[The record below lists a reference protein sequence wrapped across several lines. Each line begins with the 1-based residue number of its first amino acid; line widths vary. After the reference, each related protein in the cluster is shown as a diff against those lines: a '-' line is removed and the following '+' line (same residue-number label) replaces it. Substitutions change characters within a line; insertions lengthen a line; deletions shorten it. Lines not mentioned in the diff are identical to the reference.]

1 MKPGHLTAMMLLFV
15 SVPVAAREPARATE
29 QAARYKLS
37 GATALRPSQIW
48 EDGGRTYIVWP
59 SEAELPAVFS
69 VGPDGREVLTDG
81 GMRDGRYVLDRVHAL
96 LVFRIDRSIATAKR
110 TAARR

>member
-1 MKPGHLTAMMLLFV
+1 MPARPIVALLLIA
-15 SVPVAAREPARATE
+15 SAPISAGEPARSQE
-29 QAARYKLS
+29 QVVGYKLS
-37 GATALRPSQIW
+37 GPTALRPSQIW

-59 SEAELPAVFS
+59 AESELPAVFS
-69 VGPDGREVLTDG
+69 IGPDGREMLANG